1 MSQLPTPAESMSYC
15 GIDVSASSLA
25 VAIQWQDQAV
35 QQREFVND
43 ARGHKALI
51 AWLCR
56 YGRVRVAL
64 ESTGIYSMDLA
75 LALDAS
81 EGIEVS
87 VLNPKMVH
95 RFACTLR
102 RSKTDRADACA
113 LAEYCRRMPFTRW
126 RAPDP
131 NLLQLRTLTR
141 YIAGLTAEL
150 QRGKNRLHAAA
161 SCSSTP
167 TCLIKDLRRSL
178 ASLQRR
184 ILLLRHQAMEL
195 VRSDH
200 ALLERFKLLVS
211 IPGIARVSA
220 LQLLGELTLLSIEMP
235 VRQWVAHSGLD
246 PAHQISGTS
255 VHRASRISRAGNHHL
270 RRALYMPA
278 LVASRH
284 DAHIKAFYNTLI
296 SRHKAKMQALIAV
309 ARKILHAIY
318 GIFKTH
324 SRYDGQKLFAH
335 SLPL

>member
-1 MSQLPTPAESMSYC
+1 MSYC
-15 GIDVSASSLA
+15 GIDVSASTLA
-25 VAIQWQDQAV
+25 VAVQRQDKPV
-35 QQREFVND
+35 QQREFGND

-51 AWLCR
+51 GWL
-56 YGRVRVAL
+56 GKHGLVRVAL

-75 LALDAS
+75 LALDAA
-81 EGIEVS
+81 EGIEVA
-87 VLNPKMVH
+87 VLNPKLVH
-95 RFACTLR
+95 RFAGTLR

-131 NLLQLRTLTR
+131 NLLQLRSLIR

-150 QRGKNRLHAAA
+150 QRGKNRLHAAR
-161 SCSSTP
+161 SCSATP
-167 TCLIKDLRRSL
+167 VCLLKDLRQSL

-195 VRSDH
+195 VRSDR
-200 ALLERFKLLVS
+200 ALLERFNLLIS

-220 LQLLGELTLLSIEMP
+220 LQLLGELTLLSVEMP

-255 VHRASRISRAGNHHL
+255 VHRPSRISRAGNRHL

-278 LVASRH
+278 LVAVRH
-284 DAHIKAFYNTLI
+284 DPHIKAFYNTLI
-296 SRHKAKMQALIAV
+296 HRHKAKMQALIAV

-318 GIFKTH
+318 GIFKSH
-324 SRYDGQKLFAH
+324 SLYDGQKLFAH
-335 SLPL
+335 ILTQ